1 MRNTKTPGTR
11 IYPENPT
18 ARSEDGTAEFTDESE
33 VNTPTATP
41 ISAHLGEGNLF
52 TLFEADESDFSTH
65 VSASH
70 SILPPCLILHLLSA
84 IVSKI

>member
-1 MRNTKTPGTR
+1 MRNTKTPGMR
-11 IYPENPT
+11 IYPDNPT
-18 ARSEDGTAEFTDESE
+18 ARSEDGASASIDKFE

-41 ISAHLGEGNLF
+41 ISAHLGERDLS

-70 SILPPCLILHLLSA
+70 SILPSSLILPYPYSMQ
-84 IVSKI
+84 SY

>member
-1 MRNTKTPGTR
+1 MRNTKTPGMR
-11 IYPENPT
+11 IHPDNPT
-18 ARSEDGTAEFTDESE
+18 ARSEDGTSASTDKFE

-41 ISAHLGEGNLF
+41 ISAHLDERDLS

-70 SILPPCLILHLLSA
+70 PILPPSLIQPLLYA
-84 IVSKI
+84 IVLNI